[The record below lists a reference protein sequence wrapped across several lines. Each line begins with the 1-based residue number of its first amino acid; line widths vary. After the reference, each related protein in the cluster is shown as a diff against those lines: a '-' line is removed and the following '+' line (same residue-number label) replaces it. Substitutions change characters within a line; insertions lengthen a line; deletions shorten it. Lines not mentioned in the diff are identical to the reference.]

1 MTSGLTLHAGLTHCK
16 LTKQL
21 TRQMSCGW
29 MQVKRSYR
37 RNDKAI
43 TGAALKFLAHL
54 TNQGV
59 VNEMLATEV
68 IVLMLSLEN
77 LTGTLPPW
85 TFLDTSEWQVLSA
98 LSAMVS
104 HSFKIQRVKRLC

>member
-1 MTSGLTLHAGLTHCK
+1 M
-16 LTKQL
+16 
-21 TRQMSCGW
+21 
-29 MQVKRSYR
+29 KRSYR

-77 LTGTLPPW
+77 LTGTPPPCPS
-85 TFLDTSEWQVLSA
+85 LDTAARQL
-98 LSAMVS
+98 L
-104 HSFKIQRVKRLC
+104 